1 MAGSSLAMTSGDDA
15 DRPLP
20 QSRVAS
26 YTSSMDREFLSELF
40 AGFGPVTIRRMFSGF
55 GISADGINFALVL
68 RDAVYLRAD
77 ENSIPRFES
86 EGSKCFQY
94 EMRGKL
100 RMIGSYWQL
109 PERLYD
115 DPDEVTEWA
124 RVAHAAAIRASL
136 AKASKKRA
144 TKKATK
150 AKVVKKAV
158 AKKKAAQ
165 KAAKKKIQ
173 KKLRVE

>member
-1 MAGSSLAMTSGDDA
+1 
-15 DRPLP
+15 
-20 QSRVAS
+20 
-26 YTSSMDREFLSELF
+26 MDREFLSELF

-68 RDAVYLRAD
+68 RGGVYLRAD

-86 EGSKCFQY
+86 EGSQCFQY

-136 AKASKKRA
+136 AKRSKGKKKAATKKVVKKAAKKKAAKKAPARKIAKAVAKTPSMKVAKRA
-144 TKKATK
+144 TKKIS
-150 AKVVKKAV
+150 KKR
-158 AKKKAAQ
+158 KPSS
-165 KAAKKKIQ
+165 
-173 KKLRVE
+173 

>member
-68 RDAVYLRAD
+68 RGAVYLRAD

-150 AKVVKKAV
+150 AKVVKKTV

-165 KAAKKKIQ
+165 KAAKKIQ
-173 KKLRVE
+173 KKLRAE

>member
-1 MAGSSLAMTSGDDA
+1 
-15 DRPLP
+15 
-20 QSRVAS
+20 
-26 YTSSMDREFLSELF
+26 MDRDFLSELF

-68 RDAVYLRAD
+68 RGAVYLRAD

-86 EGSKCFQY
+86 EGSQCFQY

-136 AKASKKRA
+136 AKAGKKRA
-144 TKKATK
+144 TKKA
-150 AKVVKKAV
+150 KVVKKTA
-158 AKKKAAQ
+158 AKKKAAKKAAVKTVASKKAS
-165 KAAKKKIQ
+165 KAAKKRKSSS
-173 KKLRVE
+173 

>member
-68 RDAVYLRAD
+68 RGAVYLRAD

-150 AKVVKKAV
+150 AKVVKKTV

-173 KKLRVE
+173 KKLRAE

>member
-68 RDAVYLRAD
+68 RGAVYLRAD

-173 KKLRVE
+173 KKLRAE

>member
-1 MAGSSLAMTSGDDA
+1 
-15 DRPLP
+15 
-20 QSRVAS
+20 
-26 YTSSMDREFLSELF
+26 MDREFLSELF

-68 RDAVYLRAD
+68 RGAVYLRAD

-86 EGSKCFQY
+86 EGSQCFQY

-136 AKASKKRA
+136 AKAGKKRTA
-144 TKKATK
+144 KK
-150 AKVVKKAV
+150 AKVVKKTA
-158 AKKKAAQ
+158 AKKRAAKKAAVGKVAGKKAS
-165 KAAKKKIQ
+165 KAAKKRKSSS
-173 KKLRVE
+173 